1 MVGSHPA
8 EDMREIIWE
17 FVELFHGFKP
27 VMRIKHKAPSLDALY
42 RKRRLIMNTVE
53 PQVSDANQQKIRE
66 RTEVLFQERRD
77 KMARR
82 GDKIL
87 SMLMVFQWVLG
98 IALALILSPHTWHG
112 AARSIHPHVYLAI
125 FLGGILSA
133 VPVIVAKWSPGSSLT
148 RHVMAT
154 AQMLWSAMLIHLTGG
169 RIETHFHVFV
179 SLAFFSLYFDWS
191 IYVTAPVV
199 LVGDHLVRGALI
211 PESVYGIVNPEW
223 WRFLEHAAWVVFCT
237 AFLIISCRRHI
248 REWLAAAEE
257 GGMIEALAESEWK
270 KGSVIDRPD
279 DVAQAK

>member
-1 MVGSHPA
+1 
-8 EDMREIIWE
+8 
-17 FVELFHGFKP
+17 
-27 VMRIKHKAPSLDALY
+27 
-42 RKRRLIMNTVE
+42 MNTVE

-191 IYVTAPVV
+191 IYVTATVV
-199 LVGDHLVRGALI
+199 VAVDHLVRGALI

-223 WRFLEHAAWVVFCT
+223 WRFLEHAAWVVLEDVVLVLSCINGIKDMKDT
-237 AFLIISCRRHI
+237 A
-248 REWLAAAEE
+248 AQQAK
-257 GGMIEALAESEWK
+257 IEVLTESEQMK
-270 KGSVIDRPD
+270 SLAIEMAMNELRSKST
-279 DVAQAK
+279 